1 MNKSGVELAKAN
13 ELRHVANELGSR
25 PGKQKIV
32 FQFGRLIAIGADVNP
47 NKFKTRW
54 KEVAFAKVQ

>member
-1 MNKSGVELAKAN
+1 MNKSGVELAKAD
-13 ELRHVANELGSR
+13 ELCHVAKELGSR

-32 FQFGRLIAIGADVNP
+32 FQLGRPIAIGADVNP
-47 NKFKTRW
+47 DKFETHW